1 MPPKIIARLSSGLL
15 ILGVL
20 MLAIAPPAA
29 SAHATK
35 THCGQE
41 HVERKETSSEL
52 NEARYG
58 DISIAVS
65 SRSMTAIYAQ
75 SPHNWAS
82 RHAATC
88 ELAELVA
95 NEAVDKQLEG
105 INTYSPGFVGEGAS
119 WYVGHYTCSNEPAP
133 GTPGPER
140 GEIETCIHKGSHANT
155 VSFWDLETGE
165 YV

>member
-1 MPPKIIARLSSGLL
+1 MPAKTTVRLNSSLL
-15 ILGVL
+15 TLVVL
-20 MLAIAPPAA
+20 FLVFSSVA
-29 SAHATK
+29 SAHVAK
-35 THCGQE
+35 TYCGRE

-52 NEARYG
+52 YEARYG

-65 SRSMTAIYAQ
+65 SSSMNAIYAQ
-75 SPHNWAS
+75 SPRNWAS

-105 INTYSPGFVGEGAS
+105 INTYSPGFVAEGAS
-119 WYVGHYTCSNEPAP
+119 WYVGRYICSNEPAP
-133 GTPGPER
+133 GIPGPER